1 MKRKFLIL
9 GLAVAM
15 MAGASACSSG
25 GNANNTSAAK
35 TEVAKE
41 SNSDTVTNTNDSKTS
56 DKFPEFKAKTVDG
69 EDIANDIFKN
79 SKLTVVNVWGSWCG
93 PCVQEIPELQK
104 LYENMKD
111 KGVNVIGIA
120 QDSTTDMDAVKEI
133 IDQDKVTYKNLVP
146 EEALMDFIMGIQAFP
161 TTYFVDSDG
170 NIVSKI
176 EGGRDL
182 EAFTKTVEDLLAK
195 M

>member
-1 MKRKFLIL
+1 MK
-9 GLAVAM
+9 
-15 MAGASACSSG
+15 
-25 GNANNTSAAK
+25 
-35 TEVAKE
+35 E
-41 SNSDTVTNTNDSKTS
+41 
-56 DKFPEFKAKTVDG
+56 
-69 EDIANDIFKN
+69 
-79 SKLTVVNVWGSWCG
+79 
-93 PCVQEIPELQK
+93 
-104 LYENMKD
+104 